1 MITRIVAFA
10 LHQRFEWL
18 RRRPQWRGRITRYAG
33 PSTLLAVSVLLLF
46 FDFGVRVL
54 ATNDE
59 TRFPMLARDILARG
73 DWLLPRLGGLPH
85 LNKPPLYAWLVALA
99 AWPGGAVTQS
109 SALWPSLVA
118 AVGVMIATSWIGWRL
133 WNRGIGLT
141 AGFIVLTTHGV
152 LTLARAPMPDMMLCF
167 VITAAMAAFV
177 AAEFSGRRLMLA
189 VFYVLLGVGF
199 WTKGLAA
206 LLGLAT
212 VVVFTLR
219 PVRGWPGRRLALPAG
234 LLLVALMITPWFVL
248 SATSGRGRFLRE
260 IVMTDWLLWYLP
272 IGQWR
277 WHVITEPIA
286 QTLSILLPWSPLLP
300 FAVVSAVGME
310 AKTRAR
316 NAALLL
322 VWLGVVFVLVGASTQ
337 QRMRY
342 YLPLCPPAAL
352 LVALWYHQL
361 TLRHRKVLGMATAA
375 LVVAGLMVW
384 QTADDA
390 RHNALTNLRGLDPS
404 TVKVDT
410 PIYAVDVPELV
421 LAFYLDRPV
430 VALRTYAASA
440 SDGPIP
446 PTGYFAVA
454 DRVLPQWLGHRL
466 VVTIATGVVNGQGF
480 SVLAPESPSRMQR

>member
-1 MITRIVAFA
+1 MTATPSPQVDG
-10 LHQRFEWL
+10 
-18 RRRPQWRGRITRYAG
+18 RRRRRLARCAG
-33 PSTLLAVSVLLLF
+33 PSMLLAVGVLLLF
-46 FDFGVRVL
+46 FDFGARVL

-85 LNKPPLYAWLVALA
+85 LNKPPLFAWLVALA

-118 AVGVMIATSWIGWRL
+118 AVGVLIATSWIGWRL
-133 WNRGIGLT
+133 WNREIGLA

-152 LTLARAPMPDMMLCF
+152 FTLARAPMPDMMLCF

-177 AAEFSGRRLMLA
+177 AAEFSGRRLSLA

-206 LLGLAT
+206 LLALAI
-212 VVVFTLR
+212 VVVFSLHSAG
-219 PVRGWPGRRLALPAG
+219 GWPVRRLALPAG
-234 LLLVALMITPWFVL
+234 LVLVSLMIAPWFVL
-248 SATSGRGRFLRE
+248 GATSGGEQFVRE
-260 IVMTDWLLWYLP
+260 IVMIDWVLWYLP
-272 IGQWR
+272 VGHWR
-277 WHVITEPIA
+277 WRVITEPIG

-310 AKTRAR
+310 AKTGVRK
-316 NAALLL
+316 AALLL
-322 VWLGVVFVLVGASTQ
+322 VWLGVVFLLVGASAQ

-352 LVALWYHQL
+352 LIAVWYHQL
-361 TLRHRKVLGMATAA
+361 TLGHRKVLGMTIAA
-375 LVVAGLMVW
+375 LVVAALIVW

-390 RHNALTNLRGLDPS
+390 RHNALTNLRALDPR
-404 TVKVDT
+404 TVKADT

-430 VALRTYAASA
+430 VALHTDAASA
-440 SDGPIP
+440 SDGRTPPI
-446 PTGYFAVA
+446 GYFAVA
-454 DRVLPQWLGHRL
+454 DRVLPRWLDQRP
-466 VVTIATGVVNGQGF
+466 VATIATGVVNGQGF
-480 SVLAPESPSRMQR
+480 SVLAPESLSRRQR